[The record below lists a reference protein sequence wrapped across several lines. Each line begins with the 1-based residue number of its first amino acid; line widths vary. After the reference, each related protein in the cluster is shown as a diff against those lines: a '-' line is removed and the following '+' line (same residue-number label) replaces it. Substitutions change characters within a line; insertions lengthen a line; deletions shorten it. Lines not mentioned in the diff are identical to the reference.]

1 VAYVLLRWSPVD
13 TGEPTLSSELRQ
25 RIAESFH
32 RQHAEVTG
40 RLLASIAHDVRSA
53 AASIIYS
60 ADFLD
65 SRGDSVRED
74 LLRETA
80 RDIGAAS
87 RRLQLTVDSLLDYA
101 RLGPSISVPVS
112 LREVL
117 GRAQGLLRSFYRD
130 GAHSLRVEIAIGAE
144 WVRGN
149 PVVVEQIFVNLLLS
163 AAECADAATLV
174 TVSSHSD
181 FSASQNSPGV
191 VEVRVRADGAQLAPN
206 PANPR
211 PADGS
216 GGEPLGL
223 RIALADAQ
231 AAAATQGGHLVVQ
244 HGQGGLSFVIRLPRS
259 EGPR

>member
-1 VAYVLLRWSPVD
+1 ME

-32 RQHAEVTG
+32 RQHVEATG

-53 AASIIYS
+53 AASIVYS

-65 SRGDSVRED
+65 ERGESVRED
-74 LLRETA
+74 VLRAMA
-80 RDIGAAS
+80 RDIGEAS
-87 RRLQLTVDSLLDYA
+87 RRLLLTVDSLLDYA

-130 GAHSLRVEIAIGAE
+130 GAHSLRVEIGVGAE

-149 PVVVEQIFVNLLLS
+149 PVVIEQIVVNLLFS
-163 AAECADAATLV
+163 AAECAESASLV
-174 TVSSHSD
+174 TVSSR
-181 FSASQNSPGV
+181 SAASSTLDSPGW
-191 VEVRVRADGAQLAPN
+191 VELRVRCTGAELAEQLVDA
-206 PANPR
+206 ALPR
-211 PADGS
+211 S
-216 GGEPLGL
+216 GEPLGL
-223 RIALADAQ
+223 KLALADAQ
-231 AAAATQGGHLVVQ
+231 AAVATQGG
-244 HGQGGLSFVIRLPRS
+244 GLAFEPSPIGISFVLLLPRS